1 MPSIALTAGVVIFG
15 LGAILGLLSAIR
27 TLQKSRSWSNYR
39 LRRRFLSEA
48 RVALVLA
55 VLSGAVAVA
64 LLVLSQSGRPR
75 LFPIPALPG
84 SILSRVFATRT
95 PTARSS
101 PASSPTATP
110 SPTTAPVVV
119 PSAAFPMTAE
129 PTSTPSMPIA
139 VEAMIQGTET
149 PAAEV
154 EVGRLRF
161 STTINGFTLIAP
173 AESFPNPIKQM
184 YAVFAYQPSD
194 QGVAWTALWYQE
206 RELKYVDTT
215 SWTSSPPGIGVAHW
229 TRKTVEWE
237 PGDYE
242 VQIFVGT
249 AWKATGSFSLT
260 GEPPTFTPEAT
271 ATGTARATATRML
284 TATPTGTP
292 SPTTSPVPSPTATQT
307 PLPVKASVSFTN
319 TQPRGGR
326 TPPFNEP
333 VARQVSGSGSP
344 IDGVLLEYF
353 NGPDAAEKARG
364 LIGLYNGFTGYRRAE
379 LVNGMLGIYLEGNCQ
394 PNGTSYSIAQPLIDT
409 LKQFPGVRFVKIY
422 DEYDHTGDPLSN
434 ADSWPTC
441 LDVVFTSTATARP
454 TMTSTATASAIPTD
468 VRIPTKTAGPTATS
482 TPVPP
487 PAATAT
493 SSPTASVTERPTT
506 TSTPV
511 PPPTATAT
519 ASPTASATASA
530 TATSLPAATPKPE
543 TETPAPTETPAQ
555 PAPSII
561 DAIFTFFRQLFGGR

>member
-1 MPSIALTAGVVIFG
+1 MPSIALSAGAVIFG

-27 TLQKSRSWSNYR
+27 ILQKSRSWSNYR
-39 LRRRFLSEA
+39 LRRRFLGEA
-48 RVALVLA
+48 RGALVLA

-64 LLVLSQSGRPR
+64 LLVLSQSGRSTS
-75 LFPIPALPG
+75 LPIPALPG

-95 PTARSS
+95 PTARSA
-101 PASSPTATP
+101 PTSSPTATQ
-110 SPTTAPVVV
+110 SPPTAPVVV

-139 VEAMIQGTET
+139 VEALIQGTET

-194 QGVAWTALWYQE
+194 RAVAWTALWYQN
-206 RELKYVDTT
+206 RDLKYVDTT
-215 SWTSSPPGIGVAHW
+215 SWTSSPPGIGIAQW
-229 TRKTVEWE
+229 TRETVEWE
-237 PGDYE
+237 PGEYE

-249 AWKATGSFSLT
+249 AWRATSSFSLT

-271 ATGTARATATRML
+271 ATGTARATATRTL

-292 SPTTSPVPSPTATQT
+292 SPIASPVPSPTATQT
-307 PLPVKASVSFTN
+307 PLPVKVSVSFTN
-319 TQPRGGR
+319 TQPSGGR
-326 TPPFNEP
+326 TAPFNEA
-333 VARQVSGSGSP
+333 VARQVSGSASP
-344 IDGVLLEYF
+344 IDGVLSEYF

-364 LIGLYNGFTGYRRAE
+364 LIGLYNGFTGYRRTE
-379 LVNGMLGIYLEGNCQ
+379 LVNGIVGIYLEGNCQ
-394 PNGTSYSIAQPLIDT
+394 PNGASYTIAQPLIDT
-409 LKQFPGVRFVKIY
+409 MKQFPGVRFVKIY
-422 DEYDHTGDPLSN
+422 DEYDHTRDPLGN
-434 ADSWPTC
+434 ADSWPVC

-468 VRIPTKTAGPTATS
+468 VRIPTRTAAPSATS

-487 PAATAT
+487 PTGTAT
-493 SSPTASVTERPTT
+493 TSPIPSATEAPTT
-506 TSTPV
+506 TSAPV

-519 ASPTASATASA
+519 SSPAASATASA
-530 TATSLPAATPKPE
+530 TVTSLPTATPTTV
-543 TETPAPTETPAQ
+543 TEAPAPTETPVQ
-555 PAPSII
+555 PPPSII